1 MESEGLGGGL
11 GRGVWEMNS
20 THTDAP
26 FLRAAGRH
34 PCVIGSQEGRLGARL
49 RRGEVERVGGGD
61 PGQTSSQKGAAT
73 TALTPRANA
82 SATLCVPRGPPAG
95 GGYRRWVMILTAVV
109 AVTWMYGPFL
119 FQASVPSRTPLDHVR
134 STSSVMALFLL

>member
-1 MESEGLGGGL
+1 VESEGLGGGL
-11 GRGVWEMNS
+11 GRGVWERNS

-34 PCVIGSQEGRLGARL
+34 LFAIGSQEGRLGARL
-49 RRGEVERVGGGD
+49 QRDKVERVGGGD

-82 SATLCVPRGPPAG
+82 SATL
-95 GGYRRWVMILTAVV
+95 
-109 AVTWMYGPFL
+109 
-119 FQASVPSRTPLDHVR
+119 
-134 STSSVMALFLL
+134 